1 MLKRL
6 SQESFAQKGY
16 IEPRQFS
23 FEYAT
28 LKGNLQDDVRFEDY
42 EEWYN
47 AVLEKAFAEA
57 KQDREGLH
65 ELEIFPVRADIEA
78 SRCAL
83 YDVDW

>member
-6 SQESFAQKGY
+6 SQFSFARKGY
-16 IEPRQFS
+16 IEPRQLS
-23 FEYAT
+23 FDYAT
-28 LKGNLQDDVRFEDY
+28 LKGSLQEDIRFEDY
-42 EEWYN
+42 EWYN

-57 KQDREGLH
+57 NQDREGLH
-65 ELEIFPVRADIEA
+65 ELEISPVRADIKA